1 MAKTKTE
8 GKKSKPWWLAG
19 LLIILLSVAG
29 SVGVYLLL
37 DSRSVASEDE
47 VTQAAP
53 PAEAEPP
60 IFVSVQPFTV
70 NIQSDDYSQRLLYIG
85 LSLKV
90 GDEQS
95 SELVKMHMPQ
105 VRSRLLMLLSSQ
117 NADDLITPQ
126 GKEKLSRQILA
137 LFDQPFSEPQ
147 PTLVV
152 DDVLYTDFIVQ

>member
-8 GKKSKPWWLAG
+8 GKKSKPWWLLG
-19 LLIILLSVAG
+19 LLIILLSVAC
-29 SVGVYLLL
+29 SAGVYFLL
-37 DSRSVASEDE
+37 DSRSVASEE
-47 VTQAAP
+47 VAEAAP

-60 IFVSVQPFTV
+60 IFVPVQPFTV

-90 GDEQS
+90 GDEES
-95 SELVKMHMPQ
+95 SELVKTYMPQ

-126 GKEKLSRQILA
+126 GKEKLSREILA
-137 LFDQPFSEPQ
+137 LFDKPFSDPP

>member
-8 GKKSKPWWLAG
+8 GKQSKPWWLLG
-19 LLIILLSVAG
+19 LLIILISGA
-29 SVGVYLLL
+29 SSAGVYLLL
-37 DSRSVASEDE
+37 DSRSAADE
-47 VTQAAP
+47 VAKAAP
-53 PAEAEPP
+53 PAEALPP
-60 IFVSVQPFTV
+60 IFVPVQPFTV

-90 GDEQS
+90 GDEKS
-95 SELVKMHMPQ
+95 SELVRTYMPQ

-117 NADDLITPQ
+117 NADDLTTPQ

-137 LFDQPFSEPQ
+137 LFDQPFSDPQ
-147 PTLVV
+147 PTLAV

>member
-8 GKKSKPWWLAG
+8 GKKSKPWWLLG
-19 LLIILLSVAG
+19 LLIILISVAC
-29 SVGVYLLL
+29 SAGVYYLL
-37 DSRSVASEDE
+37 DSRSAASEE
-47 VTQAAP
+47 VTEAAP
-53 PAEAEPP
+53 PVEAEPP
-60 IFVSVQPFTV
+60 IFVPVQPFTV

-90 GDEQS
+90 DDEEASQ
-95 SELVKMHMPQ
+95 LVKTHMPQ
-105 VRSRLLMLLSSQ
+105 IRSRLLMLLSSQ

-137 LFDQPFSEPQ
+137 LFDKPFSEPQ
-147 PTLVV
+147 PALNV